1 VRDLVPDPWLVPGQD
16 RAAAVLREA
25 CERGE
30 VGHAWAFL
38 GPPGVGQQQAARALA
53 AALNCDPPSVEHPRQ
68 IRRESSTQPRPCG
81 SCSAC
86 DRILRG
92 AHPAYWELERTG
104 AFHRVDDV
112 RGAWLPA
119 AYRTVGEGRVK
130 VLRIVDA
137 DRMNETAANAFLKA
151 LEEPPEGTV
160 WILDLADPDELPDTI
175 LSRCRTVRF
184 AGWGPEH
191 LRGEAARL
199 GLEPGPDLELAV
211 RACMGSPRTLW
222 RLAGPGGLDALRRH
236 RSLPRRLR
244 DEGPGSALVAAKE
257 LDETVRR
264 QVSTRR
270 DEGRAALAQLAAA
283 YGDEVPRPVA
293 KQLEA
298 QVTREEREAKIS
310 TLQAALDDLT
320 GWLRD
325 CLFVASGGDPADAIH
340 RDAADALRDD
350 AATLGHRR
358 LLAAVDLVLAARE
371 SLEVNVQPQLAVES
385 LLLSIHAL
393 GRD

>member
-1 VRDLVPDPWLVPGQD
+1 MTDVWDVPGQD

-53 AALNCDPPSVEHPRQ
+53 AALNCDRVDTVPP
-68 IRRESSTQPRPCG
+68 PCG
-81 SCSAC
+81 ACSAC

-92 AHPAYWELERTG
+92 AHPAYAEFERTG

-119 AYRTVGEGRVK
+119 AYRTVSEGRVK

-137 DRMNETAANAFLKA
+137 DRMNESTANAFLKG
-151 LEEPPEGTV
+151 LEEPPERTV

-175 LSRCRTVRF
+175 LSRCRVVRF
-184 AGWGPEH
+184 VGWRPEQ
-191 LRGEAARL
+191 LRAEARRL
-199 GLEPGPDLELAV
+199 GMDNGPDLDLAV
-211 RACMGSPRTLW
+211 RACLSSPGTLR
-222 RLAGPGGLDALRRH
+222 RLAAPGGIDALRRH
-236 RSLPRRLR
+236 RSIPRRLR
-244 DEGPGSALVAAKE
+244 EEGPGCALVAAKE
-257 LDETVRR
+257 LDETVRTE
-264 QVSTRR
+264 VASRR
-270 DEGRAALAQLAAA
+270 DEGKAVLERLATA
-283 YGDEVPRPVA
+283 YGDEVPRPIV
-293 KQLEA
+293 KQIEA
-298 QVTREEREAKIS
+298 QVVREEREAKVS
-310 TLQAALDDLT
+310 ALQAALDDLT

-340 RDAADALRDD
+340 HDAPADLRGD
-350 AATLGHRR
+350 AEAFGHRR
-358 LLAAVDLVLAARE
+358 LLASANLVLAVRE
-371 SLEVNVQPQLAVES
+371 HLEVNVQPQLALES

-393 GRD
+393 GSD